1 MEENPEMFGQ
11 VIMLYINCQ
20 INGHNVKAFV
30 DSGAQMTIMSSE
42 CARNCGLT
50 DLIDVRFSGIAQASF
65 KRYQELIDQKV
76 VFTGKCDFWNLDKG
90 VGTQKIL
97 GRIHTAYVQIGND
110 CLSSTFSVIENQP
123 MGVIIGNATY
133 RN

>member
-76 VFTGKCDFWNLDKG
+76 VFTGKCDF
-90 VGTQKIL
+90 
-97 GRIHTAYVQIGND
+97 
-110 CLSSTFSVIENQP
+110 
-123 MGVIIGNATY
+123 
-133 RN
+133 

>member
-65 KRYQELIDQKV
+65 RKSFQELIDRKAGFPSIH
-76 VFTGKCDFWNLDKG
+76 VFIWKSF
-90 VGTQKIL
+90 
-97 GRIHTAYVQIGND
+97 
-110 CLSSTFSVIENQP
+110 
-123 MGVIIGNATY
+123 
-133 RN
+133 

>member
-50 DLIDVRFSGIAQASF
+50 DLIDVRFSGIAQAIF
-65 KRYQELIDQKV
+65 KK
-76 VFTGKCDFWNLDKG
+76 TSKS
-90 VGTQKIL
+90 
-97 GRIHTAYVQIGND
+97 
-110 CLSSTFSVIENQP
+110 SSTENPVFQVYMYIEKLLKPSQ
-123 MGVIIGNATY
+123 GCRNAKDFRSY
-133 RN
+133 SHRVCSNWKRLSQ

>member
-1 MEENPEMFGQ
+1 MK
-11 VIMLYINCQ
+11 ISSS
-20 INGHNVKAFV
+20 HVKAFV

-65 KRYQELIDQKV
+65 RKSFQELIDRKAGFPIIH
-76 VFTGKCDFWNLDKG
+76 VFIWKSFWNHHKG

>member
-50 DLIDVRFSGIAQASF
+50 DLIDVRFSGIAQARF
-65 KRYQELIDQKV
+65 KRLSRADKVGCVFSIIVASLLPHAEFGPNDHRIDAPH
-76 VFTGKCDFWNLDKG
+76 F
-90 VGTQKIL
+90 
-97 GRIHTAYVQIGND
+97 R
-110 CLSSTFSVIENQP
+110 
-123 MGVIIGNATY
+123 
-133 RN
+133 

>member
-65 KRYQELIDQKV
+65 RKKLPRTHRPKSRFSEYTCIYMEKFLKAR
-76 VFTGKCDFWNLDKG
+76 KG
-90 VGTQKIL
+90 
-97 GRIHTAYVQIGND
+97 
-110 CLSSTFSVIENQP
+110 
-123 MGVIIGNATY
+123 
-133 RN
+133 

>member
-1 MEENPEMFGQ
+1 MFGQ

-65 KRYQELIDQKV
+65 TRLQELIDEK
-76 VFTGKCDFWNLDKG
+76 K
-90 VGTQKIL
+90 
-97 GRIHTAYVQIGND
+97 
-110 CLSSTFSVIENQP
+110 SFSRV
-123 MGVIIGNATY
+123 NAAFETLT
-133 RN
+133 RA

>member
-65 KRYQELIDQKV
+65 RKKAS
-76 VFTGKCDFWNLDKG
+76 KS
-90 VGTQKIL
+90 
-97 GRIHTAYVQIGND
+97 
-110 CLSSTFSVIENQP
+110 SSTEKLVFRVYMYLYGKAFETITR
-123 MGVIIGNATY
+123 V
-133 RN
+133 

>member
-20 INGHNVKAFV
+20 IDGHNVKAFV

-50 DLIDVRFSGIAQASF
+50 DLIDVRFSGIAQAIF
-65 KRYQELIDQKV
+65 KK
-76 VFTGKCDFWNLDKG
+76 TSKS
-90 VGTQKIL
+90 
-97 GRIHTAYVQIGND
+97 
-110 CLSSTFSVIENQP
+110 SSTENPVFQVYMYIEKRSPQETQRLSI
-123 MGVIIGNATY
+123 MYITLEKSK
-133 RN
+133 RNLIYLLFI

>member
-65 KRYQELIDQKV
+65 TRLQELIDK
-76 VFTGKCDFWNLDKG
+76 KK
-90 VGTQKIL
+90 
-97 GRIHTAYVQIGND
+97 
-110 CLSSTFSVIENQP
+110 SFSRV
-123 MGVIIGNATY
+123 NAAFETLT
-133 RN
+133 RA

>member
-50 DLIDVRFSGIAQASF
+50 DLIDVRFSGIAQ
-65 KRYQELIDQKV
+65 
-76 VFTGKCDFWNLDKG
+76 G

>member
-50 DLIDVRFSGIAQASF
+50 DLIDVRFSGIAHDFILFYRGSH
-65 KRYQELIDQKV
+65 IV
-76 VFTGKCDFWNLDKG
+76 VKHQVTKLHR
-90 VGTQKIL
+90 L
-97 GRIHTAYVQIGND
+97 
-110 CLSSTFSVIENQP
+110 E
-123 MGVIIGNATY
+123 
-133 RN
+133 